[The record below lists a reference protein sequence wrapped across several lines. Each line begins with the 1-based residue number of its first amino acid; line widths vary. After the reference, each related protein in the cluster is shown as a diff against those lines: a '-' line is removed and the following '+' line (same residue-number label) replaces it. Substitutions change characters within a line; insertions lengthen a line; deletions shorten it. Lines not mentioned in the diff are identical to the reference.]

1 MKHEIVLT
9 SCKTNLIVK
18 FDNDSFTVR
27 MSPELGLV
35 PVGVDVRTLER
46 FLAIWKRAEFIGIN
60 TNIKNIDASE
70 IVSNC
75 RKYLAFYNC
84 FHFNLHNVGDLFN
97 YDVTFMVKKSF
108 H

>member
-1 MKHEIVLT
+1 MEIIVT
-9 SCKTNLIVK
+9 SYKTNLLVK
-18 FDNDSFTVR
+18 FDDKEFIVK

-35 PVGVDVRTLER
+35 PVRVNPKTLER
-46 FLAIWKRAEFIGIN
+46 FLALWKRAEFIGIR
-60 TNIKNIDASE
+60 TNIKNIDVSE

-75 RKYLAFYNC
+75 RKYLAFYNS